1 MFTTK
6 RFALLAATAA
16 IACSGVAAQAGH
28 ASEPRPV
35 LDGRG
40 TAALMEE
47 EGIAYDVVAR
57 PDADGIIAVLIG
69 LRAPRPF
76 TPPIGTDKGSVVG

>member
-1 MFTTK
+1 MFSTR

-16 IACSGVAAQAGH
+16 IACSGAAAQNGH
-28 ASEPRPV
+28 AAEPRAV
-35 LDGRG
+35 VDGRG
-40 TAALMEE
+40 SAALMEE
-47 EGIAYDVVAR
+47 EGIGWEVVAR

>member
-16 IACSGVAAQAGH
+16 IACSGIAAQAGH

-35 LDGRG
+35 LRSG